1 MGLTQALTFEC
12 PLYPLTATSGN
23 WIVKSRL
30 IGKFSLNS
38 IWRQLENSHIC
49 ASGACTWAKNC
60 QFVSCFNTQPVKSN
74 KVDGDK
80 HAIFRV

>member
-12 PLYPLTATSGN
+12 PLYPLTTTSGN

-30 IGKFSLNS
+30 IGMFSLNS

-49 ASGACTWAKNC
+49 AS
-60 QFVSCFNTQPVKSN
+60 
-74 KVDGDK
+74 
-80 HAIFRV
+80 